1 MKKYV
6 ILDDCD
12 IAISIPKARK
22 TVIIQNKEVYITEAN
37 DYPGDIEFTKLS
49 DIEKIKEGK

>member
-6 ILDDCD
+6 VLDDCD

-22 TVIIQNKEVYITEAN
+22 TIIIQNKEVYITESN
-37 DYPGDIEFTKLS
+37 DYPGDIEFTKLGE
-49 DIEKIKEGK
+49 IEKIKEGD